1 MRGCHRNGCGVCRVQ
16 GRLLSGDSSV
26 NNSATPLAAPPSLR
40 EPRKAMPH
48 CGAGR
53 PGQPSASLAEKRRLD
68 LEPAAN
74 RVAGGL
80 FPQCGRAQLVIST
93 LLFPSKSLQ
102 LLF

>member
-1 MRGCHRNGCGVCRVQ
+1 MVLVPTWVPPKVLIRGQLTPPGGPGVRGCHWNGCGVCRVQ

-53 PGQPSASLAEKRRLD
+53 PGQPSASLA
-68 LEPAAN
+68 
-74 RVAGGL
+74 
-80 FPQCGRAQLVIST
+80 I
-93 LLFPSKSLQ
+93 
-102 LLF
+102 